1 MLPPR
6 ASTVQLRRR
15 RAVRKYQV
23 ILEDLDAGKSI
34 INQEIDLTDE
44 KRIEIEDVLRKLT
57 EESA

>member
-1 MLPPR
+1 M
-6 ASTVQLRRR
+6 
-15 RAVRKYQV
+15 RKYQV